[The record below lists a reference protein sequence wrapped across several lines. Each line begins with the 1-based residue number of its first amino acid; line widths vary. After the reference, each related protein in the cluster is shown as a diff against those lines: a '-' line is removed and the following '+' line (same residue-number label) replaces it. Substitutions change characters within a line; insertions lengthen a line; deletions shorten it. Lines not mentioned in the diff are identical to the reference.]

1 MKKRKLLTAISIGLS
16 LAIPSMADESM
27 SDLAS
32 AVDEDSTEFMSFFSG
47 ITGENPSAKENIQA
61 PTPTTAINNYE
72 NTRPDLDDKLVTN
85 MIIEQAAS
93 SGVKEKTKEM
103 LVAENQKV
111 QFASTKGMDGL
122 YIHNIPETSM
132 LTFKQK
138 LDVMPYRTEV
148 IFHDGKRVHDTSS
161 LDSDIP
167 TTVCKLIFSDFGI
180 GRRIK
185 ESDEF
190 LITRV
195 EKDATRDTS
204 DPRKVKREVAVLFDN
219 EHLKMLYCST
229 TEKTRPL
236 TIGDVKYQFG
246 SSINFKLRD
255 FVEIK
260 I

>member
-1 MKKRKLLTAISIGLS
+1 MKKRKLLIAISMGLS
-16 LAIPSMADESM
+16 FAIPSMANDSM
-27 SDLAS
+27 GDLAS
-32 AVDEDSTEFMSFFSG
+32 AVDEDSKEFMSFFSG
-47 ITGENPSAKENIQA
+47 ITGEDPNAKEEITA
-61 PTPTTAINNYE
+61 PKPTTTINNYE
-72 NTRPDLDDKLVTN
+72 NSRPDLDDKLARN
-85 MIIEQAAS
+85 MIIEEAAS

-103 LVAENQKV
+103 LTAETQKV
-111 QFASTKGMDGL
+111 KFASTKGMDGL
-122 YIHNIPETSM
+122 YAHNIPETSM

-138 LDVMPYRTEV
+138 LDVMPYRSEV
-148 IFHDGKRVHDTSS
+148 IYHDGKRVHDTSS
-161 LDSDIP
+161 LPSDTP

-195 EKDATRDTS
+195 EKDATRDIT
-204 DPRKVKREVAVLFDN
+204 DPRKIKREIAVLFDN

-236 TIGDVKYQFG
+236 TIGDIKYQFG